1 MPCPRWRA
9 DLQKIRDE
17 KIVNAILEQF
27 LQAAMIHGQIGTEGF
42 GLAYFVI
49 ISFNLLFEETYIS
62 LSACHFSIWI
72 LGTGP

>member
-1 MPCPRWRA
+1 M
-9 DLQKIRDE
+9 
-17 KIVNAILEQF
+17 NAILEQF
-27 LQAAMIHGQIGTEGF
+27 LQPAMIHGQIGTNGF

-62 LSACHFSIWI
+62 LSARHFSIWI